1 MEDMG
6 SVRSIVD
13 IQWVQYSG
21 MLHMIDVV
29 KCVNQCPQI
38 HFNPV
43 TITFLLSFGR
53 LLTRFS

>member
-1 MEDMG
+1 MG